1 MYSVRSDRDLGQF
14 PRSVHVDRARTKVR
28 GPVGKSDH
36 VKTTATVKVRYV
48 SSIEEL
54 DTRSMSLSARPCDLL
69 APVGSH
75 ARVTIF
81 SRESRR
87 RWHFGARARI
97 GLRSAERARFDT
109 SSTMEHRSP
118 IGVAR
123 RKRRRLAQVSQ
134 RTPRHRNRICSDLRR
149 RYLSRSRVCSFSI
162 AVWMGARRH
171 VVSVRPSRPDA
182 KRVKRSSTA
191 GTCVQRL

>member
-1 MYSVRSDRDLGQF
+1 MGL
-14 PRSVHVDRARTKVR
+14 R
-28 GPVGKSDH
+28 GVAGKSDH
-36 VKTTATVKVRYV
+36 VKTTATVKVPYV

-109 SSTMEHRSP
+109 SSMVEHRSP

-149 RYLSRSRVCSFSI
+149 RYLSRSCVCSDPCRAFSGRFCRLCRI
-162 AVWMGARRH
+162 YPSNGDGKGANA
-171 VVSVRPSRPDA
+171 RP
-182 KRVKRSSTA
+182 
-191 GTCVQRL
+191 